1 MSWQPVAMV
10 RESGRRLRA
19 AGALA
24 AAAAVGCGLGMALAS
39 GSEAAQADSDGAQAE
54 EARAEKTFEA
64 PAGMILNY
72 VRANQAAAFES
83 LTNRLLRA
91 LADSED
97 GEHQAQ
103 AAGWKVYKALEPGPN
118 GDVLFVWLLDPA
130 VAEADY
136 AVAHFLRDE
145 FPADVQGLY
154 ERYNRAFG
162 LGQAL
167 INLEPTDE

>member
-10 RESGRRLRA
+10 REPGRRRLQA

-24 AAAAVGCGLGMALAS
+24 AAAAVGVGLGMALAR
-39 GSEAAQADSDGAQAE
+39 GSEAAQADS
-54 EARAEKTFEA
+54 ARAEDARAERTFEA

-72 VRANQAAAFES
+72 VRANQTAAFET

-118 GDVLFVWLLDPA
+118 GDVLYVWLLDPA

-136 AVAHFLRDE
+136 SVAHLLRDE
-145 FPADVQGLY
+145 FPADVQDLY
-154 ERYNRAFG
+154 ERYHRAFG

-167 INLEPTDE
+167 INLEPADE

>member
-24 AAAAVGCGLGMALAS
+24 AAAAVGCGLGMALAP

-136 AVAHFLRDE
+136 SVAHLLRDE

-167 INLEPTDE
+167 INLEPTGE